1 MEPPMELLV
10 SLFTAGLL
18 EQTAFKDPFQPK

>member
-10 SLFTAGLL
+10 SLFTAGPLK
-18 EQTAFKDPFQPK
+18 QMAFKDPFQPK